1 MGSTDCCMD
10 HTNTPDWA
18 SAADTAAGTAVD
30 RVLGKGPE
38 SALVPALG
46 SVQGRA
52 MDVVLGTGLGLVL
65 GTGLDV
71 VLGTGLDVVLGT
83 ALGVG
88 LGTVLGA
95 GQDRGDSL
103 LLGESR
109 RRETRTFGHLT
120 WSPLWFDTGSDP
132 RRKCSGPSPHTNPD
146 LGFARRPV
154 HHLPLGV
161 LLLDRHC
168 HCRLRPPLD

>member
-1 MGSTDCCMD
+1 
-10 HTNTPDWA
+10 
-18 SAADTAAGTAVD
+18 
-30 RVLGKGPE
+30 
-38 SALVPALG
+38 
-46 SVQGRA
+46 

-71 VLGTGLDVVLGT
+71 VLGTGLGEGLGM
-83 ALGVG
+83 ALGE
-88 LGTVLGA
+88 